1 MVNIERIHE
10 SLPSEKLESFE
21 QSQSIILPKEY
32 REFLLKYNGGYPD
45 PSIYK
50 ISDEQGE
57 SIVNILY
64 GIGSMYDNLEKNCV
78 IFDEILEIGFIPIG
92 DDPSGN
98 QICIGINKKYDGQIF
113 HWAHDEEH
121 CGMKNMYFLAS
132 NFNDFLDSLYKER
145 RI

>member
-10 SLPSEKLESFE
+10 SLPSEKLERFE
-21 QSQSIILPKEY
+21 QNQSIILPKEY

-45 PSIYK
+45 FSIYK
-50 ISDEQGE
+50 ISDEPGE
-57 SIVNILY
+57 SVVNILY
-64 GIGSMYDNLEKNCV
+64 GIGNMYDNLEKNCA
-78 IFDEILEIGFIPIG
+78 IFDEILEIEFIPIG

-98 QICIGINKKYDGQIF
+98 QICIGINKEYDGQIF

-132 NFNDFLDSLYKER
+132 NFNDFLASLYE
-145 RI
+145 